1 VPASP
6 AQGAPEAGAA
16 GLGFGTDYSAEAPPD
31 EDDTTRA
38 PGAGRIPADAV
49 AAASAPTT
57 GAGPDASVPP
67 AGPAGEGGPA
77 VPHAAVPV
85 PGPVAAASAP
95 PALPPL
101 PASQQHRFRVYW
113 GDYTEARSVARLEYR
128 LVSDGEHYEVR
139 TSAEAEG
146 LISLVY
152 AGTLTQVSTGRL
164 GPGGLEPLRYAEQRG
179 RRPERAVGFDPVAR
193 RLVPTGGRGPS
204 VPMPPGTQ
212 DRLSVLYQIGLL
224 ARAEPHRF
232 VAGATRELP
241 VATLREVRLE
251 RFEVVGDEWLL
262 ASGGPIR
269 ALHLHRPPPPGTD
282 DPRIDVWLGYDLEML
297 PVRLRVEDADR
308 RVLDQVI
315 ERGG

>member
-1 VPASP
+1 V
-6 AQGAPEAGAA
+6 GAA
-16 GLGFGTDYSAEAPPD
+16 APRPGPAAAPP
-31 EDDTTRA
+31 
-38 PGAGRIPADAV
+38 G
-49 AAASAPTT
+49 
-57 GAGPDASVPP
+57 
-67 AGPAGEGGPA
+67 
-77 VPHAAVPV
+77 
-85 PGPVAAASAP
+85 